1 MDPRIAQIQDD
12 RKVRRAERIFSVI
25 PPSLVMRIAWI
36 SLAIACLTSTTS
48 AGTTLQQIPTVLH
61 VHTTWSTGSLSLD
74 DLVARCRKLGIG
86 AVFLTEN
93 HLQSFE
99 YGLFPLRGLL
109 RYRIQFPSLAK
120 KGTANFLR
128 AVAEI
133 NAKQKEVLIIP
144 GAEIIPHYY
153 WIGSLFQNTLTM
165 YNAQKNILALGLSR
179 SADYEE
185 MPATGNYGAGRW
197 GLETIWLLSPAV
209 LIIPGV
215 ILLRTKR
222 RQVIRTR
229 SFAVRRERRLI
240 WPGLACLGLAIA
252 LLINNYPFRR
262 APQSMYDSEAG
273 LRPHQEVIDFISS
286 RGGVAVWSMPEAI
299 DYQTY
304 NIWKFRATIRTD
316 KYPSDLLH
324 TDRFAAFGG
333 LYEDTRPFVDPGQGW
348 DRLLHD
354 YVEGFRTAAWA
365 VAESGYHYEGHA
377 GKRFGEIQT
386 VLLADRKDPATLLS
400 ALRSGRAYSLQRN
413 EKEGLILER
422 FQIVAPGKDAAEAGS
437 EVVFRS
443 ADRPELHIAVASST
457 GQPVPIEVR
466 LIRSGT
472 VVHAIQGKTP
482 FTLQWADTSLPPK
495 SRHFYR
501 LVVRGSGHEILSNP
515 IFVRAT

>member
-1 MDPRIAQIQDD
+1 
-12 RKVRRAERIFSVI
+12 
-25 PPSLVMRIAWI
+25 MRTAWI
-36 SLAIACLTSTTS
+36 LLAIACLTSTTS

-61 VHTTWSTGSLSLD
+61 VHSTWSTGTLSLD

-86 AVFLTEN
+86 AVFLSEN

-120 KGTANFLR
+120 NGTASFLR

-133 NAKQKEVLIIP
+133 NAKQKDVLIIP
-144 GAEIIPHYY
+144 GAEIVPHYY
-153 WIGSLFQNTLTM
+153 WTGSLFQNTLTM

-179 SADYEE
+179 PADYDE
-185 MPATGNYGAGRW
+185 MPATGNYRAGRW
-197 GLETIWLLSPAV
+197 GVETIWLLSPAV
-209 LIIPGV
+209 LIIPGI

-222 RQVIRTR
+222 RQVVSTR
-229 SFAVRRERRLI
+229 SFVARRERRLI
-240 WPGLACLGLAIA
+240 RPGLVCLGLAIV

-262 APQSMYDSEAG
+262 APQSMYDDKAG

-304 NIWKFRATIRTD
+304 NLWKFRATIRTD
-316 KYPSDLLH
+316 KYPSDLLN

-333 LYEDTRPFVDPGQGW
+333 LYEDTRPFVDAGQGW
-348 DRLLHD
+348 DRLLRD
-354 YVEGFRTAAWA
+354 SIDGFRTAAWA

-377 GKRFGEIQT
+377 GKRLGEIQT

-413 EKEGLILER
+413 EKEGLVLER
-422 FQIVAPGKDAAEAGS
+422 FQVVVPGNDPVEAGS
-437 EVVFRS
+437 EVVLRS
-443 ADRPELHIAVASST
+443 VARPELHLAVASST
-457 GQPVPIEVR
+457 GQPVAIEVKV
-466 LIRSGT
+466 IRSGT

-482 FTLQWADTSLPPK
+482 FLFQWTDTSLPPK

-501 LVVRGSGHEILSNP
+501 LIIRGSGHEILSNP
-515 IFVRAT
+515 IFVKAT